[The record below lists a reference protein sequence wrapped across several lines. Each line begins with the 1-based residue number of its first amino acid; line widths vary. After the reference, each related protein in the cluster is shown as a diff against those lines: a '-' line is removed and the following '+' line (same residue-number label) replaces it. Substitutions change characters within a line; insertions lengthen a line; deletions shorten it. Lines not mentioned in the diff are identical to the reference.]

1 MAVPVDWI
9 GVFAC
14 ENDPVAP
21 IVIKFCA
28 EFGRCNEEDTVLFRR
43 ASLFCKIRDTEEVMF
58 SVEAEAEVEEAVEEK
73 VDGIVVE
80 YESIATG
87 NAE

>member
-1 MAVPVDWI
+1 
-9 GVFAC
+9 
-14 ENDPVAP
+14 
-21 IVIKFCA
+21 
-28 EFGRCNEEDTVLFRR
+28 
-43 ASLFCKIRDTEEVMF
+43 MF

-73 VDGIVVE
+73 VDGFVVE